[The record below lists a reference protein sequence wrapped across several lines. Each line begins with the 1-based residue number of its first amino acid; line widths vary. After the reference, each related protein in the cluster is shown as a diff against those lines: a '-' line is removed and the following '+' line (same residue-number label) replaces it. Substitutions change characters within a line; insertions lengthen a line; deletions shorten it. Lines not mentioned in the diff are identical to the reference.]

1 MTPNEIHT
9 DIIVGQG
16 GCKGLCFVEETKTC
30 CWGGRSKGW
39 KKQRCNPPPPSPPPL
54 GGGGGQPT
62 QGSGCL
68 VGKTTFPLSLGGGE
82 AAHKGKW
89 LFGRENHFPAESGG
103 GAATLLGFPRIGWG
117 PKGFGAKKEEL
128 GRRGERQLI
137 TRIEREKSTQSYTPS
152 SLPPPTLIGGRGR
165 ALAQPP
171 PEAGGLADCPLQPPD
186 WRLLKGRADGAPTPR
201 GCI

>member
-1 MTPNEIHT
+1 M
-9 DIIVGQG
+9 
-16 GCKGLCFVEETKTC
+16 
-30 CWGGRSKGW
+30 
-39 KKQRCNPPPPSPPPL
+39 
-54 GGGGGQPT
+54 
-62 QGSGCL
+62 
-68 VGKTTFPLSLGGGE
+68 
-82 AAHKGKW
+82 
-89 LFGRENHFPAESGG
+89 
-103 GAATLLGFPRIGWG
+103 LGFPRIGWG

-137 TRIEREKSTQSYTPS
+137 TRIEREKSIQSYTPS

-186 WRLLKGRADGAPTPR
+186 WRFGGRAWAQPPPEAGGLADCPLQPPDWRLLKGRANGAPTPQ